1 MNLKRI
7 TLSSSA
13 YASTLLDLHRYEGE
27 ATRLLSQVPDGSNS
41 AKRKNV
47 RMRAFRCNTFGCP
60 LLHRTLAG
68 KRSVRGIVIPQDWGN
83 ELETLDAAINYL
95 IGIQNGEPSDD
106 TSRPLF
112 APESPWLRVLTDP
125 EGFIATNAVWGLRP
139 DNVKMSGYLGDETH
153 QAGFL
158 IWGNIARELLER
170 NPRLIIIPAGNWA
183 ELKRIGFDREV
194 PASEFFRA
202 WKGGWL
208 TDPQARA
215 LADTLA
221 TSGATVITRFHPSSW
236 SKKYDGKFSP
246 IP

>member
-1 MNLKRI
+1 
-7 TLSSSA
+7 
-13 YASTLLDLHRYEGE
+13 
-27 ATRLLSQVPDGSNS
+27 
-41 AKRKNV
+41 
-47 RMRAFRCNTFGCP
+47 MRAFRCNTFGCP

-83 ELETLDAAINYL
+83 ELETLDEAINYL

-158 IWGNIARELLER
+158 IWGNIARELLEQ
-170 NPRLIIIPAGNWA
+170 NPRLIIIPAGDWA
-183 ELKRIGFDREV
+183 ELAGIRIDQVV

-202 WKGGWL
+202 WK
-208 TDPQARA
+208 RE
-215 LADTLA
+215 LA
-221 TSGATVITRFHPSSW
+221 
-236 SKKYDGKFSP
+236 Y
-246 IP
+246 